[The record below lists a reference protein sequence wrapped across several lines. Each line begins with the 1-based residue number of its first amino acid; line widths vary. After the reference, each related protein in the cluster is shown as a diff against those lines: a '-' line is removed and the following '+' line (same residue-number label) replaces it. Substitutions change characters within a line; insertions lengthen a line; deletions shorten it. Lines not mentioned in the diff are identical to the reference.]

1 MNTLFLGLGYI
12 GLPTAAVAASRGLQ
26 VTGVDINPTVVETI
40 NRGEIHIVEP
50 GLRQVV
56 HQVVAEGRLH
66 ATTTPVVSDVYL
78 VVVPTPFKG
87 NHEPDI
93 SYVEAAT
100 RSVIPLLKEGVH
112 RVMIE
117 RALVRWVP
125 PTRWLALSSNT
136 VPNCKANSTSPT
148 APNACCPETSCT
160 NWCTTT
166 G

>member
-26 VTGVDINPTVVETI
+26 VTGVDVNPTVVETI

-100 RSVIPLLKEGVH
+100 RSVIPLLKEGDLFI
-112 RVMIE
+112 IE
-117 RALVRWVP
+117 STSPVGTTDKMAHLIFEH
-125 PTRWLALSSNT
+125 
-136 VPNCKANSTSPT
+136 PNCKANSTSPT